1 MTRCASAMLL
11 MSREAGA
18 LVRGSHN
25 HNSGR
30 HAMFRNRIS
39 TLCMAGVMALVA
51 LRPLAV
57 AMPEISAAL
66 PEVPTVQQTG
76 LTNFEATAWVGVLAP
91 QGTPRPIVD
100 KLNQSIH
107 NALRDPDLRQR
118 VADLGGNITPSTPEE
133 IAARISTE
141 AAKWNRLARELN
153 LSP

>member
-1 MTRCASAMLL
+1 
-11 MSREAGA
+11 
-18 LVRGSHN
+18 
-25 HNSGR
+25 
-30 HAMFRNRIS
+30 
-39 TLCMAGVMALVA
+39 
-51 LRPLAV
+51 
-57 AMPEISAAL
+57 MPEISAAL

-133 IAARISTE
+133 IAARIGTE
-141 AAKWNRLARELN
+141 AVKWNRLARELN
-153 LSP
+153 LNP